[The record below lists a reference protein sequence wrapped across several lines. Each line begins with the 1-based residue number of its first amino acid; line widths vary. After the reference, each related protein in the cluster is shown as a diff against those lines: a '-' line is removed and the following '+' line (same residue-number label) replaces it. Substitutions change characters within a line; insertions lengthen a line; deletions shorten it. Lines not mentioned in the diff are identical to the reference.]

1 MKPNEL
7 IRSWN
12 SDPNNKPVTAFL
24 LLLLAIDFLFFF
36 LHFLPLFG
44 VLNDPLFSLEEDGG
58 YPERYQ
64 YAKTFSIVV
73 LLIMVSAKAK
83 VIGYGAWAVLFLYLL
98 LDDAL
103 SIHESFGLHVAT
115 NLDFSPAFGL
125 RARDFGE
132 LVVTAIAA
140 TLLLTP
146 LAAFYWRGS
155 NAFKIVSKCLFL
167 LLVALA
173 FFGIF
178 VDMLHVAIQQGWKV
192 SFLLG
197 ALEDGGEMVVISVMV
212 AYVFL
217 LYRRNGSIGSLH
229 QGDATVP

>member
-1 MKPNEL
+1 MKPGEL
-7 IRSWN
+7 ISSWR
-12 SDPNNKPVTAFL
+12 SDPGNTPVTVFL
-24 LLLLAIDFLFFF
+24 LLLLAIDFVFFF

-44 VLNDPLFSLEEDGG
+44 VLNNPLFSLEEDGG

-73 LLIMVSAKAK
+73 LLVMVSAKAK
-83 VIGYGAWAVLFLYLL
+83 VIGYVAWAVLFLYLL

-103 SIHESFGLHVAT
+103 SIHESVGLHVAT
-115 NLDFSPAFGL
+115 SLDFSPAFGL

-140 TLLLTP
+140 ALLLAP
-146 LAAFYWRGS
+146 LAVLYLRGS
-155 NAFKIVSKCLFL
+155 VAFRLVSKYLFL

-178 VDMLHVAIQQGWKV
+178 VDMLHVALQQGWKV

-197 ALEDGGEMVVISVMV
+197 ALEDGGEMVVMSVMA

-217 LYRRNGSIGSLH
+217 LYHRNGRTGRLFRSPS
-229 QGDATVP
+229 

>member
-1 MKPNEL
+1 MKIGAL
-7 IRSWN
+7 IESWRSNPSN
-12 SDPNNKPVTAFL
+12 SPITAFL
-24 LLLLAIDFLFFF
+24 LLLLGIDFVFFF

-64 YAKTFSIVV
+64 YAKIFSIIV

-103 SIHESFGLHVAT
+103 SIHELLGHQVAT
-115 NLDFSPAFGL
+115 SMDFLPAFGL

-132 LVVTAIAA
+132 LVVTGIAA
-140 TLLLTP
+140 TLLLAP
-146 LAAFYWRGS
+146 LAVFYLCGTSSFRT
-155 NAFKIVSKCLFL
+155 VSRYLFL

-197 ALEDGGEMVVISVMV
+197 ALEDGGEMIVMSMMA

-217 LYRRNGSIGSLH
+217 LYWRNRNAGSLS
-229 QGDATVP
+229 QPTI

>member
-1 MKPNEL
+1 MKPGEL
-7 IRSWN
+7 ISSWK
-12 SDPNNKPVTAFL
+12 SDPGNTPVTAFL
-24 LLLLAIDFLFFF
+24 LLLVAIDFVFFF

-44 VLNDPLFSLEEDGG
+44 VLNNPLFSLEEDGG

-64 YAKTFSIVV
+64 YLKTLSIVV
-73 LLIMVSAKAK
+73 LLLLVSAKVK
-83 VIGYGAWAVLFLYLL
+83 VVGYSVWAVLFLYLL

-103 SIHESFGLHVAT
+103 SIHESLGLHVAT
-115 NLDFSPAFGL
+115 RLEFSPAFGL

-132 LVVTAIAA
+132 LVVTATAA
-140 TLLLTP
+140 TLLLAP
-146 LAAFYWRGS
+146 LAVFYLRGS
-155 NAFKIVSKCLFL
+155 NAFRAVSKCLFV

-197 ALEDGGEMVVISVMV
+197 ALEDGGEMLVMSVMA

-217 LYRRNGSIGSLH
+217 LYHRNGNIGRLLRSP
-229 QGDATVP
+229 G